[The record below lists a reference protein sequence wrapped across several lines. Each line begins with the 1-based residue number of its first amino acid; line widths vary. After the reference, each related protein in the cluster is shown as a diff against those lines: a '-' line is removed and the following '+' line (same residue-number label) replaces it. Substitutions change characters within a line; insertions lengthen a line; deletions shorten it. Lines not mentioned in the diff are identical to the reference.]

1 MPTLSFSEALEIRY
15 VEDIDVSPIEPCEI
29 FLVGSFPGRSSP
41 SGRLVLPRTLT
52 LNCCEIDRAGTLR
65 KIEEL
70 CHNVEELD
78 LAQNQLCDLNEV
90 LINLVLFTDIII
102 LIIIVL
108 MLSFSPPSP
117 LISSVDSYICLYII
131 EMIIRIE
138 K

>member
-90 LINLVLFTDIII
+90 LIDLVLFTDHHHTYNYCPDVVF
-102 LIIIVL
+102 LP
-108 MLSFSPPSP
+108 PPSSFQLA
-117 LISSVDSYICLYII
+117 LIFVFTS
-131 EMIIRIE
+131 
-138 K
+138 